1 MKWVAVLSLAVLLA
15 GCSVTPPPLPPD
27 DVEGVQPAGNP
38 TVIASDLDVPWS
50 IVRLENGS
58 ALISSRDSGVVSE
71 LIEGGD
77 IREVATIAGVEA
89 YGEGGLLGLA
99 VDGDRLFAY
108 LSTADDNR
116 IVSMPLTGEPGAIEL
131 GAASVILEGIP
142 RSNNHNGGRLAI
154 GPDGALYA
162 TAGDAGEPDSAQDV
176 DSLGGKILRV
186 NLDGTIPADNPFDG
200 SPVWSLGHRNPQ
212 GIAWDSDGQLFA
224 AEFGQNTWDEFNRI
238 EAGKNYGWPVVEGI
252 GERDGFI
259 DPLLQWS
266 TSEAS
271 PSGLAYIRG
280 TFFLAAL
287 RGERVWAIYVDGDSA
302 GATPWF
308 EGEHGRV
315 RHVTE
320 GPEGSLWLL
329 TSNTDG
335 NGDQREG
342 ADQLIEYRLGE
353 LVEG

>member
-1 MKWVAVLSLAVLLA
+1 MVLAAALLLA

-27 DVEGVQPAGNP
+27 DAEGVQPVGDP
-38 TVIASDLDVPWS
+38 SVIVSDLETPWS
-50 IVRLENGS
+50 VVRLENGS
-58 ALISSRDSGVVSE
+58 ALISSRDSGVISE
-71 LIEGGD
+71 LTAEGD
-77 IREVATIAGVEA
+77 IREVSTVADVEA

-99 VDGDRLFAY
+99 VDGDSVFAY
-108 LSTADDNR
+108 LSTASDNR
-116 IVSMPLTGEPGAIEL
+116 IVSMPLSGEPGALEL
-131 GAASVILEGIP
+131 GSALVVLDGIP
-142 RSNNHNGGRLAI
+142 RSNNHNGGRIAI
-154 GPDGALYA
+154 GPDGLLYA
-162 TAGDAGEPDSAQDV
+162 TAGDAGEPDSAQSV
-176 DSLGGKILRV
+176 ESLGGKILRV
-186 NLDGTIPADNPFDG
+186 NLDGTIPADNPFAD